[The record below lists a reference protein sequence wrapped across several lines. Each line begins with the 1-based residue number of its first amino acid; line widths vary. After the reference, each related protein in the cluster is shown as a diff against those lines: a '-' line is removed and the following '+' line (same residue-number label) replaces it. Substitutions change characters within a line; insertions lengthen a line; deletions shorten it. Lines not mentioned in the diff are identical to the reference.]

1 MPVHDLE
8 FLLRGL
14 VIGFAIA
21 APVGPI
27 GLLCI
32 QRTLSSGRRA
42 GLVSGLGAATADAVY
57 GSVAAFGLTAI
68 SQALVSQQIWLRLGG
83 GLFLCYLGLRTF
95 LARVAEKP
103 AGAGG
108 RGLVGDYASTFVL
121 TMTNPL
127 TILSF
132 VAVFAGLGLSTGGGY
147 GQAALLVLGVFSG
160 SAAWWLTLSLGVGLL
175 QTHLGPATLRWINRL
190 SGAIIF
196 AFGLAALASLIGPL
210 TR

>member
-95 LARVAEKP
+95 LARLAEKP

-175 QTHLGPATLRWINRL
+175 QTRLGPATLRWINRL